1 MPHPYYPSGNPK
13 FNHVALSVPA
23 DLLDETNRADLCRY
37 FDEVLG
43 FEELP
48 TETVDRKRLI
58 LSCVHWD
65 QFIFLVADDEPMQ
78 CPRTDHYGFAVRSR
92 EDLVAAR
99 DRAVG
104 FRDRDPRVDL
114 DDLAV
119 DDRGVVKIHSIYV
132 RYLLPMTCELQYWE
146 FPEATQP
153 AR

>member
-1 MPHPYYPSGNPK
+1 MPHPYYPAGNPK
-13 FNHVALSVPA
+13 FNHVALSVPS

-43 FEELP
+43 FEEMP
-48 TETVDRKRLI
+48 TETIDRKRLI

-65 QFIFLVADDEPMQ
+65 QFIFLVGNDDPMH

-99 DRAVG
+99 DRAVA
-104 FRDRDPRVDL
+104 FRERDPRVDL

-146 FPEATQP
+146 FPE
-153 AR
+153 